1 MEACGQEVEQN
12 RRFAFGK
19 NWQRFLEV
27 LDEERIAEAMK
38 SLRTMLGK
46 ENFEGK
52 SFLDIGSGSGLFSLA
67 AMRLRA
73 KRVHSFDYDPQS
85 VACGM
90 ELKRR
95 YFPDARNWT
104 LEEGSALD
112 SAYLASLG
120 QFDIVY
126 SWGVLHHTGDM
137 WKALENV
144 VQTVRPGGALFIAI
158 YNDQGDLS
166 RIWKAVKV
174 RYLNSFAWRLIIT
187 PPFLAI
193 SMARGLYSDL
203 RQSKNPISRYTDY
216 KKRRGMS
223 YWPDVIDWLGGYP
236 FEYAKPEEI
245 FDLYRRKGF
254 TLACLTTAGGKRG
267 NNQYVFTRNLEVS
280 SSFQD
285 FGETN
290 RQVAEEIP
298 MQRAS

>member
-1 MEACGQEVEQN
+1 MEACSQEVRQN
-12 RRFAFGK
+12 KRFAFGK
-19 NWQRFLEV
+19 NWQRFMEV

-38 SLRTMLGK
+38 SLRTMLGM

-67 AMRLRA
+67 AMRLGA
-73 KRVHSFDYDPQS
+73 NRVHSFDYDPQS

-95 YFPDARNWT
+95 YFPDARTWT

-112 SAYLASLG
+112 PAYIASLG

-126 SWGVLHHTGDM
+126 SWGVLHHTGNM
-137 WKALENV
+137 WQALENV
-144 VQTVRPGGALFIAI
+144 VQAVQARGMLFIAI

-174 RYLNSFAWRLIIT
+174 RYLKSFAWRLIVT

-236 FEYAKPEEI
+236 FEYAKPEQI
-245 FDLYRRKGF
+245 FDFYRRKGF
-254 TLACLTTAGGKRG
+254 TLVGLTTAGGKRG
-267 NNQYVFTRNLEVS
+267 NNQYVFTRDLEVS

-285 FGETN
+285 LGVTN

-298 MQRAS
+298 MLRAY